1 MNLIIFA
8 LFHWLKINILSLAT
22 IIAGCNHQQHTI
34 ILLFV
39 KGKLFRKQQELDKL
53 DCNILLFLSA
63 KAKI

>member
-1 MNLIIFA
+1 
-8 LFHWLKINILSLAT
+8 
-22 IIAGCNHQQHTI
+22 
-34 ILLFV
+34 LFV